1 MIIDA
6 NMHWLPE
13 NLFKDKSL
21 LDSFI
26 NCVPCAYGEY
36 AKITTIPGTKL
47 QQIVIEKPLGFEN
60 LNYAEN
66 QYNTEIQ
73 LKDMDE
79 AGIDVAILRIPCWQ
93 EWLSLDMCRIVNDG
107 LAKHVKEHPDRF
119 RAVAVVPPWGTKDC
133 LEEVERCINELGF
146 CGVQL
151 AAHYGNL
158 YLDEEQFRTYFQKL
172 NQLGVPVVVHH
183 TPLPVDYSSLVQ
195 YTNLRRQYGR
205 CVDQATAVGR
215 ELFSGMFEELPN
227 LKFIHSMLGG
237 GFFAY
242 ANMLVPRKMEVKEEI
257 ERFDVANKVSG
268 YLKQNI
274 YFDIS
279 GALQWGKDQLECA
292 VKVLGAEQI
301 LYGGSYPL
309 RREWFLKGV
318 EYVQNLQ
325 ISEAEKSLILGENA
339 SRLFK
344 IVSS

>member
-13 NLFKDKSL
+13 NLFKDESL

-26 NCVPCAYGEY
+26 TCVPCAYGEH

-60 LNYAEN
+60 LNFAEN
-66 QYNTEIQ
+66 QYNTEKQ
-73 LKDMDE
+73 LADMDE

-93 EWLSLDMCRIVNDG
+93 EWLSLDICRIVNDG
-107 LAKHVKEHPDRF
+107 LAKHVKENPDRF
-119 RAVAVVPPWGTKDC
+119 RAVAVVPPWGTKEC
-133 LEEVERCINELGF
+133 IKEVERCINDLGF

-158 YLDEEQFRTYFQKL
+158 YLDEAKFRPYFRKL
-172 NQLGVPVVVHH
+172 NELGVPVIVHH

-242 ANMLVPRKMEVKEEI
+242 VNMLVPRKLEVKEEV
-257 ERFDVANKVSG
+257 ERFDVADKLGS

-274 YFDIS
+274 YFDVS
-279 GALQWGKDQLECA
+279 GALQWGKEQLECA

-301 LYGGSYPL
+301 LYGSSHPL
-309 RREWFLKGV
+309 RREWFMKGV
-318 EYVQNLQ
+318 GYVQNLQ
-325 ISEAEKSLILGENA
+325 ISETEKSQILGDNA
-339 SRLFK
+339 ARLFQ
-344 IVSS
+344 IGSR